1 MENSKNNRNK
11 TRELVRLQNQL
22 RIDIE
27 LDNLINKIDIA
38 GNEIRSSA
46 FFFDDSQKNL
56 KESNIK
62 RLESKSKAS
71 YALQLSRLA
80 LSKTMR
86 H

>member
-1 MENSKNNRNK
+1 M
-11 TRELVRLQNQL
+11 
-22 RIDIE
+22 
-27 LDNLINKIDIA
+27 A

-56 KESNIK
+56 KESIIK